1 MNKVIIVRV
10 CEIFLK
16 GKNRFYFVNLLE
28 ENIKKAL
35 DGIKYDLVK
44 LQMRYLVENFDEDKY
59 DLIMSKL
66 LKVCGIHTMSVAYCV
81 ESDVDKI
88 AEAAIAEC
96 EDMKGSFKVETNRA
110 DKAFPLHSVELSA
123 EIGGRILERY
133 GKDLYVDV
141 KKPKNILKIDIRENG
156 QSLIYKDVIKGVG
169 GMPVGSSGKGFLM
182 LSGGIDSPVAG
193 YMMAKRGMK
202 LAAVHF
208 HSYPYTSQNA
218 KDKVIELA
226 KIMKKYTG
234 GFKLHIVSFTHI
246 QESIHKF
253 CDGDFMITLMRRI
266 MFRIAERLAKQNN
279 YQSIIT
285 GENLGQVASQT
296 VESMTVTNAV
306 VNDLPIF
313 RPLISFDK
321 EDISRVAQKIGT
333 FETSIL
339 PYEDCCTVFLPKHPV
354 IKPKLEKCL
363 KEESKLNIEELIS
376 EALKNIE
383 VIEI

>member
-110 DKAFPLHSVELSA
+110 DKTFPLHSVELSA

-141 KKPKNILKIDIRENG
+141 KKPKNVLKIDIRENG

-208 HSYPYTSQNA
+208 HSYPYTGEAA
-218 KDKVIELA
+218 KEKVITLGKMISEYSAGMTLYVV
-226 KIMKKYTG
+226 K
-234 GFKLHIVSFTHI
+234 FTEI
-246 QESIHKF
+246 QEEIHKK
-253 CDGDFMITLMRRI
+253 CSEEFMITMMRRF
-266 MFRIAERLAKQNN
+266 MMRITERLAN
-279 YQSIIT
+279 YHGGQAIIT
-285 GENLGQVASQT
+285 GESLGQVASQT
-296 VESMTVTNAV
+296 TESITSSNSVVTMPV
-306 VNDLPIF
+306 F
-313 RPLISFDK
+313 RPLIAFDK
-321 EDISRVAQKIGT
+321 LETIEIANKIGT
-333 FETSIL
+333 YETSIL
-339 PYEDCCTVFLPKHPV
+339 PYEDCCTVFLPKFPA
-354 IKPKLEKCL
+354 IKPRMDRVL
-363 KEESKLNIEELIS
+363 KEESRLDVEELIKR
-376 EALKNIE
+376 AMQNVE
-383 VIEI
+383 VIEL

>member
-44 LQMRYLVENFDEDKY
+44 LQMRYLVENFDDDKY

-110 DKAFPLHSVELSA
+110 DKTFPLHSVELSA
-123 EIGGRILERY
+123 EIGGRILEKY

-141 KKPKNILKIDIRENG
+141 KKPKNVLKIDIRENG

-208 HSYPYTSQNA
+208 HSYPYTGEAA
-218 KDKVIELA
+218 KEKVITLGKMISEYSAGMTLYVV
-226 KIMKKYTG
+226 K
-234 GFKLHIVSFTHI
+234 FTEI
-246 QESIHKF
+246 QEEIHKR
-253 CDGDFMITLMRRI
+253 CSEEFMITMMRRF
-266 MFRIAERLAKQNN
+266 MMRITERLAN
-279 YQSIIT
+279 YHGGQAIIT
-285 GENLGQVASQT
+285 GESLGQVASQT
-296 VESMTVTNAV
+296 TESITSSNSVVTMPV
-306 VNDLPIF
+306 F
-313 RPLISFDK
+313 RPLIAFDK
-321 EDISRVAQKIGT
+321 LETIEIANKIGT
-333 FETSIL
+333 YETSIL
-339 PYEDCCTVFLPKHPV
+339 PYEDCCTVFLPKFPA
-354 IKPKLEKCL
+354 IKPRMDRVL
-363 KEESKLNIEELIS
+363 KEESRLDVEELIKR
-376 EALKNIE
+376 AMQNVE
-383 VIEI
+383 VIEL

>member
-96 EDMKGSFKVETNRA
+96 KDMKGSFKVETNRA
-110 DKAFPLHSVELSA
+110 DKTFPLHSVELSA

-208 HSYPYTSQNA
+208 HSYPYTGEAA
-218 KDKVIELA
+218 KEKVITLGKMISEYFAGMTLYVV
-226 KIMKKYTG
+226 K
-234 GFKLHIVSFTHI
+234 FTEI
-246 QESIHKF
+246 QEEIHKK
-253 CDGDFMITLMRRI
+253 CSEEFMITMMRRF
-266 MFRIAERLAKQNN
+266 MMRITERLAN
-279 YQSIIT
+279 YHGGQAIIT
-285 GENLGQVASQT
+285 GESLGQVASQT
-296 VESMTVTNAV
+296 TESITSSNSVVTMPV
-306 VNDLPIF
+306 F
-313 RPLISFDK
+313 RPLIAFDK
-321 EDISRVAQKIGT
+321 LETIEIANKIGT
-333 FETSIL
+333 YETSIL
-339 PYEDCCTVFLPKHPV
+339 PYEDCCTVFLPKFPA
-354 IKPKLEKCL
+354 IKPRMDRVL
-363 KEESKLNIEELIS
+363 KEESRLDVEELIKR
-376 EALKNIE
+376 AMQNVE
-383 VIEI
+383 VIEL

>member
-110 DKAFPLHSVELSA
+110 DKTFPLHSVELSA

-208 HSYPYTSQNA
+208 HSYPYTGEAA
-218 KDKVIELA
+218 KEKVITLGKMISEYSAGMTLYVV
-226 KIMKKYTG
+226 K
-234 GFKLHIVSFTHI
+234 FTEI
-246 QESIHKF
+246 QEEIHKK
-253 CDGDFMITLMRRI
+253 CSEEFMITMMRRF
-266 MFRIAERLAKQNN
+266 MMRITERLAN
-279 YQSIIT
+279 YHGGQAIIT
-285 GENLGQVASQT
+285 GESLGQVASQT
-296 VESMTVTNAV
+296 TESITSSNSVVTMPV
-306 VNDLPIF
+306 F
-313 RPLISFDK
+313 RPLIAFDK
-321 EDISRVAQKIGT
+321 LETIEIANKIGT
-333 FETSIL
+333 YETSIL
-339 PYEDCCTVFLPKHPV
+339 PYEDCCTVFLPKFPA
-354 IKPKLEKCL
+354 IKPRMDRVL
-363 KEESKLNIEELIS
+363 KEESRLDVEELIKR
-376 EALKNIE
+376 AMQNIE
-383 VIEI
+383 VIEL

>member
-110 DKAFPLHSVELSA
+110 DKTFPLHSVELSA

-208 HSYPYTSQNA
+208 HSYPYTGEAA
-218 KDKVIELA
+218 KEKVITLGKMISEYSAGMTL
-226 KIMKKYTG
+226 Y
-234 GFKLHIVSFTHI
+234 IVKFTEI
-246 QESIHKF
+246 QEEIHKK
-253 CDGDFMITLMRRI
+253 CSEEFMITMMRRF
-266 MFRIAERLAKQNN
+266 MMRITERLAN
-279 YQSIIT
+279 YHGGQAIIT
-285 GENLGQVASQT
+285 GESLGQVASQT
-296 VESMTVTNAV
+296 TESITSSNSVVTMPV
-306 VNDLPIF
+306 F
-313 RPLISFDK
+313 RPLIAFDK
-321 EDISRVAQKIGT
+321 LETIEIANKIGT
-333 FETSIL
+333 YETSIL
-339 PYEDCCTVFLPKHPV
+339 PYEDCCTVFLPKFPA
-354 IKPKLEKCL
+354 IKPRMDRVL
-363 KEESKLNIEELIS
+363 KEESRLDVEELIKR
-376 EALKNIE
+376 AMQNVE
-383 VIEI
+383 VIEL